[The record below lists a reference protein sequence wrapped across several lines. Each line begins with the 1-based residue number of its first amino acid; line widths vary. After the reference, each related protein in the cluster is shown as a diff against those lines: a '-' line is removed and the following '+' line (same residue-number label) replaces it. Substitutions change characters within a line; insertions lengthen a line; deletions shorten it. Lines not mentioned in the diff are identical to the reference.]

1 MDFKEN
7 ISLAE
12 LTTFKIGGPA
22 KLFIEVQNQEEL
34 IDCLNTAIKN
44 NYPYF
49 ILGGGSKVLFSDRGF
64 DGLVIKLANENIEL
78 DENSIKAGAG
88 IKMFKLIEFALAY
101 NLTGLEWAAGIPGT
115 LGGCV
120 RGNAGAFGKFMED
133 CISSVETIQVSGDE
147 INKKIYSNSE
157 CKFDN
162 RESIFKHNNDIIWQ
176 AELKLEIGDANKA
189 REKIKEHLDQRKTR
203 QPLDYPSAGSVFKN
217 ILLKDHPNL
226 PDKFSDIP
234 ILEGKIP
241 AGWFIEQCG
250 LKGKTIAKA
259 QISEKHANF
268 IINLGNARAQ
278 DVIELIKIAKD
289 SVFEKFSVKLEE
301 EIQLIGF

>member
-22 KLFIEVQNQEEL
+22 KLFAEVKNQEEL
-34 IDCLNTAIKN
+34 IDCLQTVIKN

-49 ILGGGSKVLFSDRGF
+49 ILGGGSNVLVSDKGF
-64 DGLVIKLANENIEL
+64 DGLVIKLVNENIEL
-78 DENSIKAGAG
+78 DENIIRVGAG
-88 IKMFKLIEFALAY
+88 IKMFRLIESVLTH
-101 NLTGLEWAAGIPGT
+101 NLIGLEWAVGIPGT

-120 RGNAGAFGKFMED
+120 RGNAGAFGKSMKD
-133 CISSVETIQVSGDE
+133 CISSVETIQISGDE
-147 INKKIYSNSE
+147 VNKKTYSNSE

-176 AELKLEIGDANKA
+176 IELKLEIGDINKA
-189 REKIKEHLDQRKTR
+189 REEIKEHLDQRKIK

-226 PDKFSDIP
+226 PDKFSNIP

-250 LKGKTIAKA
+250 LKGKTIGKA

-268 IINLGNARAQ
+268 IINLGNAKAQ